1 MTRRFNGCLHKQRR
15 PHDPGRILNIVCRE
29 VFCIF
34 FLLFFFRNLAVG
46 EKMHG
51 RETRRALFPKT
62 YGFVSPCFHFFPAYC
77 ARCVQCAARHLSTG
91 SQLHSEASST
101 CAACGYFFKKTRGC
115 LFSSFFFFFLVSSA
129 KSDWNFCTQ
138 QCQSPFD
145 CQSKQEAVIQ
155 F

>member
-15 PHDPGRILNIVCRE
+15 PHDPGRILNIVGR
-29 VFCIF
+29 FSAFFFF
-34 FLLFFFRNLAVG
+34 FLAQPRSRRENARARNKTSVVSQNIWFRSL
-46 EKMHG
+46 
-51 RETRRALFPKT
+51 
-62 YGFVSPCFHFFPAYC
+62 CFHFFPAYC

-115 LFSSFFFFFLVSSA
+115 LFSFFFFFLVSSA

-138 QCQSPFD
+138 QCQSGF
-145 CQSKQEAVIQ
+145 
-155 F
+155 